1 MDEANHA
8 YKLQITAGAKE
19 VAVFASASESFSKRN
34 INCTINESLSRYR
47 EVVDC
52 ALDNNI
58 KVRGYVSCICGCPYE
73 GPVPPQQVAKVKYL
87 FTREKY
93 YGCQAN
99 TRVIIMF
106 L

>member
-1 MDEANHA
+1 MF
-8 YKLQITAGAKE
+8 QITAGAKE

-34 INCTINESLSRYR
+34 INCSVNESLSRYR

-73 GPVPPQQVAKVKYL
+73 GPVPPQQVAKVT
-87 FTREKY
+87 F
-93 YGCQAN
+93 A
-99 TRVIIMF
+99 VS
-106 L
+106 